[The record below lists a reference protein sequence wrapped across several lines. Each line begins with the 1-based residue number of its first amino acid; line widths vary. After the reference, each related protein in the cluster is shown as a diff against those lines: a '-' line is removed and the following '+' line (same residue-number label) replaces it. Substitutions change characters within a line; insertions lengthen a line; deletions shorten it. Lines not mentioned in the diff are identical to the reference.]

1 MLFDNLETAKSHPAQ
16 LSGGNPFPSN
26 LCFTPLEGL
35 KTFCRGRIQCSPRDF
50 GCGWGCG
57 GALCPLAGWELAGP
71 SQGAETPPSKPSRA
85 CTSSVLFGLLV
96 HQNIWECF
104 SLGRWSC
111 RCGSR
116 EWKCAVKWVL
126 HCQGMLNI
134 SHRVS
139 RNGCR

>member
-57 GALCPLAGWELAGP
+57 GALCPLAGWELLGPAREQKHPHLNPAELAPPAFYLDFWYIRTFGSVSAWEGGAAGMAAG
-71 SQGAETPPSKPSRA
+71 SGN
-85 CTSSVLFGLLV
+85 VL
-96 HQNIWECF
+96 
-104 SLGRWSC
+104 
-111 RCGSR
+111 
-116 EWKCAVKWVL
+116 
-126 HCQGMLNI
+126 
-134 SHRVS
+134 
-139 RNGCR
+139 